1 MSIRAAGFY
10 AVILTAC
17 AFALGASGG
26 LRRSSGSSKPNV
38 VIPAGRAIHVNGK
51 IGPGEWQ
58 DATSVSIPVE
68 SGWTVRA
75 LVKHDEKNLYV
86 AFLNLQHG
94 SARLF
99 PEVMTDAH
107 DLRTRS
113 WRPGQWWLHASHN
126 LCEADGAFNIYQ
138 RDGVFLCSH
147 TKPGWFANNP
157 PVPGGVTEFQITF
170 AKLGMASRPGTR
182 FGLAFDVTNATGD
195 RSQIWR
201 FWPAGARLAVPR
213 TWAQAVLR

>member
-1 MSIRAAGFY
+1 MSVRAGRLY
-10 AVILTAC
+10 GVILAAS
-17 AFALGASGG
+17 AFALGASGR
-26 LRRSSGSSKPNV
+26 LRRSGGSSTPDIA
-38 VIPAGRAIHVNGK
+38 IPAGRPIHVDGK
-51 IGPGEWQ
+51 IDPGEWR
-58 DATSVSIPVE
+58 DAVSVSIPVE

-75 LVKHDEKNLYV
+75 LVKRDGKNLYL
-86 AFLNLQHG
+86 AFLHLRHG

-99 PEVMTDAH
+99 PEVLIDAP

-157 PVPGGVTEFQITF
+157 PVPGGITEFQITF
-170 AKLGMASRPGTR
+170 AKLALASRPGTR
-182 FGLAFDVTNATGD
+182 FGLALDVTNATGD

-213 TWAQAVLR
+213 TWAQAVLQ